1 MKTSNSFDLSIADRL
16 CGSYPVEAVCS
27 MLTDSQKEILI
38 LGVEFERDFGNDVSE
53 NSYRIYKAI
62 TAENTI
68 LNDTQ
73 PEMTM

>member
-1 MKTSNSFDLSIADRL
+1 MKTTNSFDLSIADSL
-16 CGSYPVEAVCS
+16 CDLYPVEAVCS
-27 MLTDSQKEILI
+27 MLTDSQTEILI

-53 NSYRIYKAI
+53 NLYRIYKAI
-62 TAENTI
+62 TAENTM

>member
-1 MKTSNSFDLSIADRL
+1 
-16 CGSYPVEAVCS
+16 

-53 NSYRIYKAI
+53 NIYGIYKTI
-62 TAENTI
+62 TDENTM

-73 PEMTM
+73 PKMTM

>member
-1 MKTSNSFDLSIADRL
+1 MKTTNSFDLSIADRL
-16 CGSYPVEAVCS
+16 CDSYPVEAVHS

-53 NSYRIYKAI
+53 NLYGIYKAI
-62 TAENTI
+62 TDENTM

>member
-1 MKTSNSFDLSIADRL
+1 M
-16 CGSYPVEAVCS
+16 
-27 MLTDSQKEILI
+27 I

-53 NSYRIYKAI
+53 NIYGIYKAI
-62 TAENTI
+62 TAGNTM

>member
-1 MKTSNSFDLSIADRL
+1 MKTTNSFDLSIADRL
-16 CGSYPVEAVCS
+16 CDSYPVEAVCT

-53 NSYRIYKAI
+53 NLYRIYKAI
-62 TAENTI
+62 TDENTM

>member
-1 MKTSNSFDLSIADRL
+1 MRFVSCRGGSFNA
-16 CGSYPVEAVCS
+16 Y
-27 MLTDSQKEILI
+27 SQKEILI

-53 NSYRIYKAI
+53 NLYWIYKAI
-62 TAENTI
+62 TDENTM

>member
-1 MKTSNSFDLSIADRL
+1 
-16 CGSYPVEAVCS
+16 

-38 LGVEFERDFGNDVSE
+38 LGVEFECDFGNDVSE
-53 NSYRIYKAI
+53 NLYRIYKAI
-62 TAENTI
+62 TDENTM